1 MNQPKAF
8 ATFRKQRG
16 VVYRTSTYIQWG
28 SDCSAQPSLG
38 SCLLLN
44 PGAAKLS
51 RERPAP
57 NHTVMGQTTLD
68 PTMQQLI
75 RLTESIYEGRALTGR
90 LHIYNLFSVQNTSS
104 VDAIPR
110 LEQLIEEGETTLA
123 SQLVSIQELQKHP
136 WLLLGWGCLQRRS
149 WRHFSSLKEM
159 WNRQILAAGIPTFG
173 KRCSNGMDYYHPCP
187 RLHSMKAA
195 VLRDLLVMYR
205 QTIEKNS
212 SAHA

>member
-8 ATFRKQRG
+8 ATFREQRG

-28 SDCSAQPSLG
+28 EDFSAQRSLG

-44 PGAAKLS
+44 PGAAKLF

-57 NHTVMGQTTLD
+57 GHAVMGQTTLD

-75 RLTESIYEGRALTGR
+75 RLTESIYGGRALTGR
-90 LHIYNLFSVQNTSS
+90 LHIYNLFSVQDTSS
-104 VDAIPR
+104 VQAIPR
-110 LEQLIEEGETTLA
+110 FEQLVDAGETTLA
-123 SQLVSIQELQKHP
+123 SHVASVQELQKHP
-136 WLLLGWGCLQRRS
+136 WLLVGWGCLQKS
-149 WRHFSSLKEM
+149 AWRHFSSLKEL
-159 WNRQILAAGIPTFG
+159 WKKQIDASGIPTFG
-173 KRCSNGMDYYHPCP
+173 KRCSNGIDYYHPCP
-187 RLHSMKAA
+187 RLHSMREA

-212 SAHA
+212 STRA